1 VASERPCATDMF
13 IGKPGAAR
21 RPSRRVARAG
31 CAFALGAAFMLML
44 TAAGG
49 AATSPLSPCLDDDGA
64 RRAVESINQLRAH
77 GAPCAP
83 TDAVRPLVWQ
93 TSLAITSGDL
103 AADLAWRDELSHLDA
118 RQRALGVRLAAGGYA
133 ARTAGENLAA
143 GQRDFAQ
150 TLEAWARSPKHCA
163 NLMSPLF
170 DDVGLACVERKGSRY
185 ERFWVAQLGRR

>member
-1 VASERPCATDMF
+1 MFVGKSCAASRPN
-13 IGKPGAAR
+13 
-21 RPSRRVARAG
+21 RRVARAA
-31 CAFALGAAFMLML
+31 CAFALGVALMLML

-118 RQRALGVRLAAGGYA
+118 RQRPLGVRLAAGGYA
-133 ARTAGENLAA
+133 AQTAGENLAA
-143 GQRDFAQ
+143 GQRDFPQ
-150 TLEAWARSPKHCA
+150 TLEAWARSSKHCA